1 MFTGLLFKCDFNKKI
16 DGETY
21 IRPDFAEKLLGKF
34 GRSFQGAFKKD
45 KMVHLENID
54 FEKNFTVE
62 STCQIE
68 ARYILTPQIMERILA
83 IYQSFGVPL
92 SMSFKGQSLY
102 MTLAGFDMF
111 EASLFKKSIEFDQI
125 KSFQNALD
133 SLMGVVQQMKLNDKI
148 FQ

>member
-1 MFTGLLFKCDFNKKI
+1 
-16 DGETY
+16 
-21 IRPDFAEKLLGKF
+21 
-34 GRSFQGAFKKD
+34 
-45 KMVHLENID
+45 
-54 FEKNFTVE
+54 
-62 STCQIE
+62 
-68 ARYILTPQIMERILA
+68 
-83 IYQSFGVPL
+83 
-92 SMSFKGQSLY
+92 MSFKGQSLY